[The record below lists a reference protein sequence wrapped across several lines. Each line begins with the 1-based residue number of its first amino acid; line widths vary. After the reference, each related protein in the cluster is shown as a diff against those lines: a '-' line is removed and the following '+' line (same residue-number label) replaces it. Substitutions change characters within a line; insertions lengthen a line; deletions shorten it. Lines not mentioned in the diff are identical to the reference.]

1 MQLNKPKYIPYLIS
15 TVVHI
20 IIIGLFLLVKMNEV
34 APSEEYYLVGF
45 SSGFG
50 LGSGSPGE
58 AGGASGSQALEEKN
72 EDKKIEPKDAEL
84 PDTKS
89 ADDERISNKV
99 DAKKIKDEIN
109 SSKVKPLS
117 KSGLTGTGIGNG
129 SGNTN
134 GNGIGSGGDGNGN
147 GGFGFELDF
156 GGRGKRRIYSYFL
169 PPYPEGVSKEI
180 DLRLRFTILPDGTV
194 SRIIPLIKADARL
207 ESSAINSLRQWR
219 FEPIPA
225 NMKQVEQTVVIT
237 FPYRLQ

>member
-1 MQLNKPKYIPYLIS
+1 MRLNRPKYIPYLIS
-15 TVVHI
+15 SVVHI
-20 IIIGLFLLVKMNEV
+20 VIISLFLLVKMNDS
-34 APSEEYYLVGF
+34 AQTEEYYLVGF

-58 AGGASGSQALEEKN
+58 AGGASGNQAVTEKAEEKKM
-72 EDKKIEPKDAEL
+72 DPKDAEL
-84 PDTKS
+84 PDTHN
-89 ADDERISNKV
+89 ADDEKISNKV
-99 DAKKIKDEIN
+99 DTKKIKDDIA
-109 SSKVKPLS
+109 SSKIKPLT
-117 KSGLTGTGIGNG
+117 KSDLKSTGTGNG
-129 SGNTN
+129 TGNTN
-134 GNGIGSGGDGNGN
+134 GNGIGTGGDGN

-194 SRIIPLIKADARL
+194 SKIIPLIKADARL

-219 FEPIPA
+219 FEPIPP
-225 NMKQVEQTVVIT
+225 NMKQSEQTVVIT

>member
-1 MQLNKPKYIPYLIS
+1 MLLNKSKYFPYLIS

-20 IIIGLFLLVKMNEV
+20 VLIGLVLLVKMNDG
-34 APSEEYYLVGF
+34 AQGEEYFLVGF

-58 AGGASGSQALEEKN
+58 AGGASGNQAFTDKADEK
-72 EDKKIEPKDAEL
+72 KMEPKDAEL
-84 PDTKS
+84 PDTRN
-89 ADDERISNKV
+89 ADDERITNKTNT
-99 DAKKIKDEIN
+99 KKIKDEIA
-109 SSKVKPLS
+109 SSGVKPLT
-117 KSGLTGTGIGNG
+117 KKDLKDTGIGTG

-134 GNGIGSGGDGNGN
+134 GNGIGTGGDGN

-194 SRIIPLIKADARL
+194 SKIIPLIKADARL

-219 FEPIPA
+219 FEPIPS
-225 NMKQVEQTVVIT
+225 NMKQSEQTVVIT

>member
-1 MQLNKPKYIPYLIS
+1 MQLNKPKHLPYLIS

-20 IIIGLFLLVKMNEV
+20 ILIGLFFLVKMNED
-34 APSEEYYLVGF
+34 AHSEEYFLVGF

-58 AGGASGSQALEEKN
+58 EGGVSGNQSSLEKADEKKN
-72 EDKKIEPKDAEL
+72 EPKDAEL
-84 PDTKS
+84 PDTRNT
-89 ADDERISNKV
+89 DDERILNNA
-99 DAKKIKDEIN
+99 DEKKIKDLKAN
-109 SSKVKPLS
+109 SKVKPLTKNDLKDS
-117 KSGLTGTGIGNG
+117 EFGTGSGNTKGNGTGIG
-129 SGNTN
+129 
-134 GNGIGSGGDGNGN
+134 GDGN

-194 SRIIPLIKADARL
+194 SKIIPLIKADARL
-207 ESSAINSLRQWR
+207 ESTAINSLRQWR
-219 FEPIPA
+219 FEPIPP
-225 NMKQVEQTVVIT
+225 NMKQLEQTVVIT